1 MRDPER
7 DFGDAARFLFAGV
20 FNTLCSLFIYQAF
33 LFFMAPAL
41 SYAFAW
47 TAGLA
52 FVVAIHP
59 NLVFPG
65 GRRGLVDRL
74 LLAATYACLFLAGLG
89 LLQLFVVLTA
99 APRIAIIATLAI
111 TTPASFLLSRLVLR
125 RST

>member
-20 FNTLCSLFIYQAF
+20 FNTLFSLFIYQAF
-33 LFFMAPAL
+33 LFFMSPAL

-47 TAGLA
+47 AEGLA
-52 FVVAIHP
+52 FIVTIYP
-59 NLVFPG
+59 YLVFPG

-74 LLAATYACLFLAGLG
+74 LLSAPMPVSFLAGLG

-99 APRIAIIATLAI
+99 APNSYPGPSAG
-111 TTPASFLLSRLVLR
+111 PPNP
-125 RST
+125 